1 MFGMNKNK
9 KILEALDIIEAFVKC
24 DINGLPTLDY
34 TTKEMDKE
42 IKDRFNSLFKL
53 MNDRNNEELT
63 AYGEL
68 LLNTEKIMRG
78 DFDDRI
84 SKVNSINPRLNYVSR
99 NVNSLV
105 VNLKK
110 NFDMVSEILHQYTKH
125 NYVNRLDSSMVVK
138 DFKVVFDGINDL
150 QSTITGMLVE
160 NKSNGLT
167 LDMSSNILLSNV
179 DKLNVSSNEAAASLE
194 ETAAALEQITSNIR
208 NNTENIAKMWLN

>member
-1 MFGMNKNK
+1 MFGINKNK

-167 LDMSSNILLSNV
+167 LDMSSNILL
-179 DKLNVSSNEAAASLE
+179 
-194 ETAAALEQITSNIR
+194 
-208 NNTENIAKMWLN
+208 

>member
-68 LLNTEKIMRG
+68 L
-78 DFDDRI
+78 
-84 SKVNSINPRLNYVSR
+84 
-99 NVNSLV
+99 
-105 VNLKK
+105 
-110 NFDMVSEILHQYTKH
+110 
-125 NYVNRLDSSMVVK
+125 
-138 DFKVVFDGINDL
+138 
-150 QSTITGMLVE
+150 
-160 NKSNGLT
+160 
-167 LDMSSNILLSNV
+167 
-179 DKLNVSSNEAAASLE
+179 
-194 ETAAALEQITSNIR
+194 
-208 NNTENIAKMWLN
+208 